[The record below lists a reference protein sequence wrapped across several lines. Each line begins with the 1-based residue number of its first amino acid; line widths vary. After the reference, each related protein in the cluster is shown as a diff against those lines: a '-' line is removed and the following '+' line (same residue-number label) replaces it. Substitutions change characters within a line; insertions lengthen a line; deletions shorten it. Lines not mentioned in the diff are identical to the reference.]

1 MRMRGVFDEE
11 EPVPLRPRRDTD
23 RREKD
28 QHDREL
34 TLGSGALLALFG
46 GLVLLCAVCFGLGYA
61 LGHRGSAAAV
71 AAALPAPAQPIEA
84 SNALAKPSATAQ
96 TDQAPSADAN
106 DPAQPADGAAPDS
119 DAAPNVAANTAPD
132 GQAAPAAMQSNGAP
146 GQPAVHPALVSA
158 PAAGQAVPAAGV
170 QPPVAQSSL
179 AQAAPTAAGSVM
191 VQIAAVSHAEDADVL
206 ANALRK
212 RGYAVTERRDPAD
225 NLIHVRI
232 GPFATL
238 AEAISWRNRLL
249 GDGYNAVVQQ

>member
-1 MRMRGVFDEE
+1 MRGAFDEE
-11 EPVPLRPRRDTD
+11 EPGPVKSRR
-23 RREKD
+23 
-28 QHDREL
+28 DREL

-46 GLVLLCAVCFGLGYA
+46 GLALLCAVCFGLGYA
-61 LGHRGSAAAV
+61 LGHRGSAAAA

-84 SNALAKPSATAQ
+84 SNTLAKPSATAQ
-96 TDQAPSADAN
+96 ADQAPPADPG
-106 DPAQPADGAAPDS
+106 DPADGAAPDPNI
-119 DAAPNVAANTAPD
+119 APNAAPD

-158 PAAGQAVPAAGV
+158 PAGGQAAPAVGV
-170 QPPVAQSSL
+170 QPPGS
-179 AQAAPTAAGSVM
+179 QAAPAATGSVM

-238 AEAISWRNRLL
+238 AEANSWRTKLL

>member
-1 MRMRGVFDEE
+1 MRGVFDDEE
-11 EPVPLRPRRDTD
+11 LEPAKPRRDID
-23 RREKD
+23 RRD
-28 QHDREL
+28 TEL
-34 TLGSGALLALFG
+34 TLGSGSLLMLFA

-84 SNALAKPSATAQ
+84 NNTLAKPSATAQ
-96 TDQAPSADAN
+96 AEQAPSADTA
-106 DPAQPADGAAPDS
+106 DPGQPAAGAAPD
-119 DAAPNVAANTAPD
+119 ANATPD
-132 GQAAPAAMQSNGAP
+132 SQAAPAAAPSNGAP

-158 PAAGQAVPAAGV
+158 PAAGQSVQAAPAAGV
-170 QPPVAQSSL
+170 QPAIAQP
-179 AQAAPTAAGSVM
+179 APTPAGSVM

-212 RGYAVTERRDPAD
+212 RGYAVTARRDPTD

-238 AEAISWRNRLL
+238 AEANSWRVKLL